1 MTDQPVNPEPN
12 ENPDATADLWGRVGE
27 QPAAGAETTAAAP
40 EAFVAPSV
48 GHDNSD
54 DTTHEHRDDGP
65 TWPRP
70 AAPVV
75 DDALPRSAPRGN
87 WGQRLSLL
95 LVAALV
101 GALAGHFAS
110 GGHNTYSISS
120 SNSAP
125 TAALLTGNVSIPS
138 LVTRVAPSVVS
149 IDVKSPVQEDQGTGM
164 ILTANGLILT
174 NNHVIA
180 DSLNGGTITVTRYG
194 TTKAIPAILVGTD
207 PTDDIALIRA
217 QGVNGLPT
225 VTLGNSHKLVTGDA
239 VVAIGNALGLSSS
252 TPTVTAGIVSALG
265 RQVTA
270 SSGTNSETLY
280 NMIQTDAAINPGN
293 SGGPLLDAEGHVI
306 GMNTAVAGTL
316 PDGTNAQNIGFAI
329 PVAKIKT
336 MIPVL
341 LKGGSNVQKGR
352 GYLGVEVS
360 TVTPK
365 NAQANNLS
373 VTTGALVAEV
383 LPGSAAATAGLQ
395 QGDVI
400 TSIDGHTI
408 STALQVT
415 KIVGAKKPGDTI
427 TMSVNRFGQKLTLT
441 ATLGETPF

>member
-1 MTDQPVNPEPN
+1 MTDQPVNPEPHD
-12 ENPDATADLWGRVGE
+12 NPSPAADLWGRVADKPSTSGE
-27 QPAAGAETTAAAP
+27 STAATAP
-40 EAFVAPSV
+40 EAFVAPSS
-48 GHDNSD
+48 HDDGDFASS
-54 DTTHEHRDDGP
+54 THRDDGP

-70 AAPVV
+70 SAPLAHDVTTRPI
-75 DDALPRSAPRGN
+75 PRSN

-110 GGHNTYSISS
+110 RGNNSYSISS
-120 SNSAP
+120 SNGAP

-138 LVTRVAPSVVS
+138 LVTKVAPSIVS

-164 ILTANGLILT
+164 ILTSNGLILT

-225 VTLGNSHKLVTGDA
+225 VTLGNSHKLVTGDS

-265 RQVTA
+265 REVTA
-270 SSGTNSETLY
+270 SNGTNSETLY

-293 SGGPLLDAEGHVI
+293 SGGPLLDAEGRVI

-415 KIVGAKKPGDTI
+415 KIVGSKKPGDTI
-427 TMSVNRFGQKLTLT
+427 AMSVNRFGQKLTLT